1 MEPSEVE
8 SLRKECEA
16 AKKKAEDYFDK
27 YLSES
32 RRLRAIIDEMQG
44 KLCLQASQRYSSHHC
59 YFRLKKC

>member
-16 AKKKAEDYFDK
+16 AKKKAQDYFDK

-44 KLCLQASQRYSSHHC
+44 KFCLQASQR
-59 YFRLKKC
+59 